1 MEGSNMYKKYL
12 VLAMIAGSIGV
23 TQAAQASELNG
34 WYVNGNVGHARY
46 HVNVPSYGSGSDNG
60 TGFMVNGGYRD
71 QNILGYEAGYTYLG
85 SVTAQDST
93 GNRTKLTGGGW
104 TLGLSGHFNP
114 TTHWYISARG
124 GAFLWKLDAKAT
136 VVNLNNTTTTISGSQ
151 QSLGWYTGVGTGYDI
166 SRHWS
171 VGANFD
177 YYKIHKSSYDIGTK
191 LLTVSAEYRF

>member
-1 MEGSNMYKKYL
+1 MRAL
-12 VLAMIAGSIGV
+12 
-23 TQAAQASELNG
+23 
-34 WYVNGNVGHARY
+34 
-46 HVNVPSYGSGSDNG
+46 
-60 TGFMVNGGYRD
+60 
-71 QNILGYEAGYTYLG
+71 
-85 SVTAQDST
+85 
-93 GNRTKLTGGGW
+93 GGW

-114 TTHWYISARG
+114 TAHWYISARG